1 MSEPLHQLPVE
12 RMRKVMQK
20 VMRQDRLVSAQELL
34 DKLDDPIQ
42 AKTIEMAGWDLNEM
56 RTECERSLNS
66 WRNWKAAESLR
77 LKRQR
82 WIYGFVTATVLA
94 LIGFLLAGGCR

>member
-1 MSEPLHQLPVE
+1 MSEPLHQLPVD

-20 VMRQDRLVSAQELL
+20 RM
-34 DKLDDPIQ
+34 LDD
-42 AKTIEMAGWDLNEM
+42 KHYCTNEAY
-56 RTECERSLNS
+56 
-66 WRNWKAAESLR
+66 NWKLAEE
-77 LKRQR
+77 KRQRYQR